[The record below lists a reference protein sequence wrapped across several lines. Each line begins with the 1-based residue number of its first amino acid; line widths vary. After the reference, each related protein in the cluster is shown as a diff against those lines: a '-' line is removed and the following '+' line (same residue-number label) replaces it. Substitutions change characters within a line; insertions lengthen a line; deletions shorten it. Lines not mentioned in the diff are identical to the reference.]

1 VKICLQAKGDVPQV
15 LEIERKFLLEN
26 DPKQLI
32 QDGVITF
39 RSEQRIEQ
47 TYLALDEQQ
56 EVRVR
61 RLVDLAT
68 NDVHYTHTFKSG
80 NGLKRE
86 EIEYEITS
94 SIYEQLMSGRKLL
107 PLTKNRI
114 TAQWGERLV
123 EIDIYD
129 QIQLTV
135 LEVEFDSEDA
145 ALSFVPPAW
154 FGKDIS
160 SERQYSNK
168 KVWRELQSGSLA

>member
-1 VKICLQAKGDVPQV
+1 M
-15 LEIERKFLLEN
+15 LEIERKFLLDS

-32 QDGVITF
+32 QEGVITF
-39 RSEQRIEQ
+39 LSEQRIEQ

-61 RLVDLAT
+61 RLVDLT
-68 NDVHYTHTFKSG
+68 TDEVTYTHTFKSG
-80 NGLKRE
+80 NGLMRE
-86 EIEYEITS
+86 EIEYAITA
-94 SIYEQLMSGRKLL
+94 SIYEQLMSGRKLI

-114 TAQWGERLV
+114 TAQRGERIV

-135 LEVEFDSEDA
+135 LEVEFDSEDD
-145 ALSFVPPAW
+145 ALTFVPPAW

-168 KVWRELQSGSLA
+168 KVWRELQNGSLS

>member
-1 VKICLQAKGDVPQV
+1 M
-15 LEIERKFLLEN
+15 LEIERKFLLDR
-26 DPKQLI
+26 DPKQLVEEGTI
-32 QDGVITF
+32 IF
-39 RSEQRIEQ
+39 LSEQRIEQ

-68 NDVHYTHTFKSG
+68 DEVNYTHTFKSG
-80 NGLKRE
+80 NGLMRE
-86 EIEYEITS
+86 EIEYSITA
-94 SIYEQLMSGRKLL
+94 SIYEQLMSGRKLV

-114 TAQWGERLV
+114 TAQWGERV
-123 EIDIYD
+123 IEIDIYD

-145 ALSFVPPAW
+145 ALTFVPPAW

-168 KVWRELQSGSLA
+168 KVWRDLQNGSLL